1 MDLDEF
7 NLTVRKLANK
17 LNNSLIDLEFI
28 VEKIEKMNNNERL
41 ELEKQHN
48 NKSIRRIQNRKD
60 RRVGMKIMIFSSR
73 MQIFKDLNNY
83 EKEKEVKE
91 MTRKIMDR
99 VDIFESK
106 IKNIRDI

>member
-1 MDLDEF
+1 MSIPTKTQNRESMDSNEF

-48 NKSIRRIQNRKD
+48 NKSIRRI
-60 RRVGMKIMIFSSR
+60 
-73 MQIFKDLNNY
+73 
-83 EKEKEVKE
+83 
-91 MTRKIMDR
+91 
-99 VDIFESK
+99 
-106 IKNIRDI
+106 

>member
-1 MDLDEF
+1 MSIPKKTQNRESMDSKF

-17 LNNSLIDLEFI
+17 LNNSLINLEFI

-48 NKSIRRIQNRKD
+48 NKSIRRIYNRKD

-73 MQIFKDLNNY
+73 M
-83 EKEKEVKE
+83 
-91 MTRKIMDR
+91 
-99 VDIFESK
+99 
-106 IKNIRDI
+106 

>member
-1 MDLDEF
+1 MSIPTKTQNRESMDLDEF

-48 NKSIRRIQNRKD
+48 NKSIRRI
-60 RRVGMKIMIFSSR
+60 
-73 MQIFKDLNNY
+73 
-83 EKEKEVKE
+83 
-91 MTRKIMDR
+91 
-99 VDIFESK
+99 
-106 IKNIRDI
+106 

>member
-1 MDLDEF
+1 MFTKNMSIPTKTQNRESMDLDEF

-48 NKSIRRIQNRKD
+48 NKSIRRI
-60 RRVGMKIMIFSSR
+60 
-73 MQIFKDLNNY
+73 
-83 EKEKEVKE
+83 
-91 MTRKIMDR
+91 
-99 VDIFESK
+99 
-106 IKNIRDI
+106 